1 MTHPLRPPAAAAV
14 LAAAVLL
21 TGCSLGDD
29 DQAPPPE
36 PTTASPAP
44 SGAGPYEE
52 PADPTPAQTLP
63 KGENGTPRGGI
74 PHPDNVDE
82 HDAGAVSK
90 GALTAMFT
98 YDTTLDEGRNDAGRR
113 VAEAGWTTEKYA
125 QQLRDAAARSAPG
138 ADWTTWAEHRAYT
151 TVKLTAA
158 DEAGRPADTPT
169 TAYRQWN
176 VTVTPRSRDDWKGQA
191 EAFTVFAELQRA
203 NPQAPWELAAISI
216 Q

>member
-1 MTHPLRPPAAAAV
+1 MTQRPPAAAAV
-14 LAAAVLL
+14 LAVAVLL
-21 TGCSLGDD
+21 TGCSLADD
-29 DQAPPPE
+29 DQAPEPE

-63 KGENGTPRGGI
+63 KGEDGTPHGGI
-74 PHPDNVDE
+74 PHPDDVDE
-82 HDAGAVSK
+82 HDASAVSE

-98 YDTTLDEGRNDAGRR
+98 YDTTIDASRNDAGRR
-113 VAEAGWTTEKYA
+113 AAEAGWCTEEYA
-125 QQLRDAAARSAPG
+125 RQLRAAAARSAPG
-138 ADWTTWAEHRAYT
+138 ADWATWAEHRAYT

-176 VTVTPRSRDDWKGQA
+176 ITVTPHGRNDWKGQPQHS
-191 EAFTVFAELQRA
+191 TVFAELQRA
-203 NPQAPWELAAISI
+203 DPDAPWRLAAISI